1 LLDSLLQE
9 IKNVRTKTEA
19 INWSDVG
26 KTDLQQSVLQSQ

>member
-19 INWSDVG
+19 ISWPDVG
-26 KTDLQQSVLQSQ
+26 ETDLQQSVLQSQ